1 MVQRDAA
8 LSRKTYYF
16 SIYLY
21 RYIPRV
27 SYIFLETFR
36 VLFRFAGNISE
47 TLCRISVITLYSCL
61 TRKRNLLLQ
70 TANAKRS
77 QSSREIFFMR
87 PLLIS

>member
-1 MVQRDAA
+1 MVQRDAT

-21 RYIPRV
+21 RYVHRV
-27 SYIFLETFR
+27 SYIFLGRFR

-47 TLCRISVITLYSCL
+47 TLCGISVITLHSCL
-61 TRKRNLLLQ
+61 TRKGNLLPQ
-70 TANAKRS
+70 AANAKRL
-77 QSSREIFFMR
+77 QSLREIFFMW